1 MYKIVIVT
9 SRKEAFR
16 AFGNALETGP
26 VEVALTWV
34 PSGADAL
41 NAAKKNAPDL
51 IVVDDSLQD
60 TDGLSLIRQ
69 LLGINAMINTALV
82 SRLSDDAFHE
92 ATEGLGV
99 LSNLALDPDGSD
111 AEAVL
116 ATLTEIVGPK

>member
-16 AFGNALETGP
+16 VFGDALEAAP
-26 VEVALTWV
+26 ADVALAWAQ
-34 PSGADAL
+34 SGADAL
-41 NAAKKNAPDL
+41 DTAKKNTPDL
-51 IVVDDSLQD
+51 IVVDDPLED

-82 SRLSDDAFHE
+82 SRLADDEFHE
-92 ATEGLGV
+92 ATEGLGI
-99 LSNLALDPDGSD
+99 LNRLPLNPDRAD

-116 ATLTEIVGPK
+116 TALRQIVGPR